1 MAFPTT
7 PTAAIQ
13 GTKEPY
19 TEVSNR
25 HRGCTAM
32 TQEEID
38 TLWQQ
43 AMQDSVK
50 DGEMFTRY
58 HFAKLVAAKERERIK
73 EENQRCYVERG
84 QA

>member
-1 MAFPTT
+1 
-7 PTAAIQ
+7 
-13 GTKEPY
+13 
-19 TEVSNR
+19 
-25 HRGCTAM
+25 M

-58 HFAKLVAAKERERIK
+58 HFAKLVAAKKQEDIIK
-73 EENQRCYVERG
+73 TIESFGTWANISEIVNEVRG
-84 QA
+84 QE